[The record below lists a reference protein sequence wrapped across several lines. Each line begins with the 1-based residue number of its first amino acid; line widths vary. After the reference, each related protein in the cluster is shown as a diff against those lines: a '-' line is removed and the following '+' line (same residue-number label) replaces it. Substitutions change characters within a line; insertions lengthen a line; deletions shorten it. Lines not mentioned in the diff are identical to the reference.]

1 MKKVILGASIL
12 MGLLFYLPS
21 CAPVVSPEEYNTLQ
35 SRLDNAQYE
44 IDALKANLAA
54 LQDNYENL
62 QADYEGLQGDYEG
75 LQDDYVKLRADY
87 ESSLER
93 LEQST
98 LKNPTWSELRN
109 LLEQDDT
116 DTLTY
121 LENSFDCTGFAIT
134 LRDHAWRY
142 SIRGAYVEVGFS
154 GKEGHALNAFETT
167 DKGLIYVDN
176 TEADQI
182 AYVEINQPYGT
193 IHLEG
198 VRFEYIACSGSPDE
212 FWGSLDYTTHPNP
225 FRYDYYLDYQRRY
238 QFYEESVAA
247 YNEAVN
253 EYNDDSTKWSYSQLT
268 TWLDNLEKLE
278 EDLGSI
284 FYEPAGVVESVEVY
298 WD

>member
-54 LQDNYENL
+54 LRDNYENL

-154 GKEGHALNAFETT
+154 GKEGHALNCFQTT
-167 DKGLIYVDN
+167 DKGTVFVACQH
-176 TEADQI
+176 EAG
-182 AYVEINQPYGT
+182 ARG
-193 IHLEG
+193 L
-198 VRFEYIACSGSPDE
+198 
-212 FWGSLDYTTHPNP
+212 
-225 FRYDYYLDYQRRY
+225 
-238 QFYEESVAA
+238 
-247 YNEAVN
+247 
-253 EYNDDSTKWSYSQLT
+253 
-268 TWLDNLEKLE
+268 
-278 EDLGSI
+278 
-284 FYEPAGVVESVEVY
+284 
-298 WD
+298 